1 MLASRPDLLL
11 LDEPTNH
18 LDIESLEWL
27 ENYLVGLDAA
37 VILVA
42 HDRWFLE
49 SVGTSVLE
57 LEAGR
62 ARHFK
67 GPWHAWRAEQAAREL
82 AAGRDIARREAEIA
96 RMERFVERFRYK
108 ATKARQAQSKL
119 KAIDRVKSGMAELD
133 PRDERRLAF
142 SFGDAERS
150 GPDRARARGRDG

>member
-1 MLASRPDLLL
+1 M
-11 LDEPTNH
+11 
-18 LDIESLEWL
+18 
-27 ENYLVGLDAA
+27 
-37 VILVA
+37 ILVA

-119 KAIDRVKSGMAELD
+119 KAIDRVKRDMAEID
-133 PRDERRLAF
+133 PRDERTARVLA
-142 SFGDAERS
+142 SATPSAPGAASSSSRTRPLRAGDRTLI
-150 GPDRARARGRDG
+150 DRRADVA

>member
-1 MLASRPDLLL
+1 M
-11 LDEPTNH
+11 
-18 LDIESLEWL
+18 
-27 ENYLVGLDAA
+27 
-37 VILVA
+37 ILVA

-62 ARHFK
+62 ARYFA

-82 AAGRDIARREAEIA
+82 AAGRDSARRQAEIA

-119 KAIDRVKSGMAELD
+119 KQIDRI
-133 PRDERRLAF
+133 
-142 SFGDAERS
+142 RS
-150 GPDRARARGRDG
+150 GAIESRPARPAHARVLVRQRGALGQGRARARGRDGSRSATGR